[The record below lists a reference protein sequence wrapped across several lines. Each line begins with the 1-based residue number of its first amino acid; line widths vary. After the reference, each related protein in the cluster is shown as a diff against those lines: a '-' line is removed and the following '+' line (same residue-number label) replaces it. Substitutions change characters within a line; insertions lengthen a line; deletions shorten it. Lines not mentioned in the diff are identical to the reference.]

1 MIRGVAVVLLAAALA
16 CQSQPVPVPTAP
28 PAPEPTEAPAA
39 TPTPRS
45 IQLPTQQPTPRA
57 TPVGRLIHQTGQWK
71 VVRTDYM
78 FGSKVSHALIAGAGQ
93 LRVTCIF
100 YWHELPVPRVNIVFA
115 EELQHR
121 LVQNEAGEWQGA
133 VDSRTSIGD
142 RAVSV
147 EWLTWVTRADR
158 LLLRGGDARA
168 LVRSILDSSA
178 PAFRLELPDDPHLSR
193 DYDVTGLEAAISEA
207 ELTCFR

>member
-16 CQSQPVPVPTAP
+16 CQSQPAPMPTATR
-28 PAPEPTEAPAA
+28 APEPTKAA
-39 TPTPRS
+39 TATPRS
-45 IQLPTQQPTPRA
+45 IQLPTRPIPPDTPA
-57 TPVGRLIHQTGQWK
+57 GRLIHQTGQWK

-121 LVQNEAGEWQGA
+121 LIQNEAGELQGE
-133 VDSRTSIGD
+133 VDS
-142 RAVSV
+142 
-147 EWLTWVTRADR
+147 
-158 LLLRGGDARA
+158 
-168 LVRSILDSSA
+168 
-178 PAFRLELPDDPHLSR
+178 
-193 DYDVTGLEAAISEA
+193 
-207 ELTCFR
+207 